1 MRIVT
6 LAEVKNML
14 FSLSKEREDMTREQ
28 KIALEH
34 AEKVVALSAEK
45 TKDLI
50 RRLREL
56 EKVQKKHAHK
66 IADLLPRD
74 EEEVMTVFAKETV
87 VPSKEEVTKIVGIVE
102 EYR

>member
-1 MRIVT
+1 
-6 LAEVKNML
+6 
-14 FSLSKEREDMTREQ
+14 MTREQ

-34 AEKVVALSAEK
+34 AEKVVHLSAEK

-50 RRLREL
+50 RRLRDL
-56 EKVQKKHAHK
+56 DKVQKKQAFK
-66 IADLLPRD
+66 IADLLPAD

-87 VPSKEEVTKIVGIVE
+87 VPSQEEIKKIVSIVE